1 MTSARASFWSG
12 LVVIGFAVLALVW
25 IIPGYAGANPLAQM
39 PPDLVPRI
47 AAWLMLVSGLF
58 IVAGAV
64 AEMVRG
70 GESLIPARLDWVAV
84 GWALWPFLYVA
95 AAIWLLTMFR
105 ITYVGAPLIAGM
117 LLLYG
122 ERRWLLILGCS
133 VVPVAL
139 LYLLSVYLM
148 RVGVV

>member
-1 MTSARASFWSG
+1 MHRSSFWSG

-47 AAWLMLVSGLF
+47 AAWLMLVCGLF
-58 IVAGAV
+58 IVAGAL
-64 AEMVRG
+64 AEMIRQ
-70 GESLIPARLDWVAV
+70 GESPILTAVDWRGV

-95 AAIWLLTMFR
+95 VAIWLLTMFR
-105 ITYVGAPLIAGM
+105 ITHVGAPIIAGM

-122 ERRWLLILGCS
+122 ERRWWLIALCS
-133 VVPVAL
+133 LVPVGL

-148 RVGVV
+148 RMGVV